1 MLIGRH
7 AATTRTLGAPANWNR
22 DADVCCV
29 RLPIADMASQSGPVM
44 ESAWLPTPE
53 ELERLAAGAPII
65 LGVLG
70 EYHPPVYLTVGAP
83 PNAA

>member
-7 AATTRTLGAPANWNR
+7 TATTRILGAPSSWNET
-22 DADVCCV
+22 ADGHCA
-29 RLPIADMASQSGPVM
+29 RLPIADVICDGARVM
-44 ESAWLPTPE
+44 ESAWLPTPG
-53 ELERLAAGAPII
+53 ELELLVAGAPII
-65 LGVLG
+65 LGILG